1 MMYNDNKVIL
11 FCPKEGVMHNNRLLT
26 CLFSLTA
33 PCRLQQVLRPL
44 RPRWWDPD
52 MAAAQG
58 HSAAPSAAPSSSWLW
73 EALASGFLSCPICLE
88 RFSRPK
94 ILPCLHTYCQGC
106 LETLLD
112 GRAEEEAEEAAE
124 EEADAQTLRCP
135 ECRVRVPLP
144 AGGVAALKTNFFIN
158 GLLDLACP
166 AGRAPSSPA
175 CALCPLIGQEPPRPA
190 SSHCLDCADD
200 MCPSCAGGH
209 RCSRLTHNH
218 RVVDMEGYLSGRYD
232 REVRERQASR
242 CKKHSGE
249 ELRFFCDRC
258 AAPLCRECRLGPH
271 LQHPCRTLAEAAEE
285 RRLAVEELLGKV
297 EAVARRLA
305 TDRAGLEA
313 AVEGLEAGQ
322 ARIRTRVEEACS
334 RAVAWLLSQREEVLA
349 RLSEHVEERRKAWA
363 ALRSELELQ
372 EQVASSTAAFAR
384 RVLTQGQGVEVLSLE
399 QLVSE
404 RLKELQEGHSD
415 ETLQIRLPRLEI
427 DLADLEGGRSPFRLE
442 EEGEEEEEEE
452 ELSRAEKKR
461 RKKKTKK
468 QQQQQEPQTGGE
480 APKAPSPEKPSSQEV
495 LPAAPSRAAP
505 KAFFSCSFWAKTPT
519 DKRRPQ
525 VTGLCPFGPGELLVA
540 DETNGQLKRFSLQGE
555 FRGTVPVPEG
565 VAPFSV
571 AALGSKVAFTAGSR
585 LFLLDGHGG
594 LAWEKALPKG
604 QANHAMAALGSDRLA
619 VSVTGHVELYNL
631 EGQQVGKVRPGGSA
645 RHCLVFLARREGG
658 FVGSDWHYNS
668 VVLFAENGGLV
679 AECQERQLGGCQPGS
694 VCTDPRGT
702 VYVVLRELN
711 RVLALSPAGEVL
723 GDFLTA
729 ENGIDRPRMATVAG
743 DGRLAVALCNGTI
756 HVFKIRY

>member
-1 MMYNDNKVIL
+1 
-11 FCPKEGVMHNNRLLT
+11 
-26 CLFSLTA
+26 
-33 PCRLQQVLRPL
+33 
-44 RPRWWDPD
+44 

-58 HSAAPSAAPSSSWLW
+58 LSPSAAPSSSWLW

-88 RFSRPK
+88 RFSQPK

-112 GRAEEEAEEAAE
+112 GRTEEEDAEEEEIEAE
-124 EEADAQTLRCP
+124 AQELRCP
-135 ECRVRVPLP
+135 ECRTWVPLP

-175 CALCPLIGQEPPRPA
+175 CALCPLIGQEPPRTA

-209 RCSRLTHNH
+209 RCSRLTHSH
-218 RVVDMEGYLSGRYD
+218 RVVDMEGYSQATHD
-232 REVRERQASR
+232 QEVRERQASR

-249 ELRFFCDRC
+249 ELRFFCDPC
-258 AAPLCRECRLGPH
+258 AAPLCQKCRLGPH

-297 EAVARRLA
+297 EVVAHRLA

-404 RLKELQEGHSD
+404 RLKGLQEGHSPQ
-415 ETLQIRLPRLEI
+415 ETPQVQLPRLEI

-442 EEGEEEEEEE
+442 FMEEEKQEEKEEEKQE
-452 ELSRAEKKR
+452 EKEEEKEQ
-461 RKKKTKK
+461 
-468 QQQQQEPQTGGE
+468 QQQQQEGQNGGE
-480 APKAPSPEKPSSQEV
+480 APASPLPRKPSGQEV

-540 DETNGQLKRFSLQGE
+540 DETNGRLKRFSLQGE

-571 AALGSKVAFTAGSR
+571 ATLGSKVAFTAGSR

-594 LAWEKALPKG
+594 LAWQRALPKC
-604 QANHAMAALGSDRLA
+604 QASHAVAALGSNRLA
-619 VSVTGHVELYNL
+619 VSVMGHVELYNL
-631 EGQQVGKVRPGGSA
+631 EGRQVGTVYPGGPA
-645 RHCLVFLARREGG
+645 KLCLVFLAGCKEGL
-658 FVGSDWHYNS
+658 VGSDWQQNS
-668 VVLFAENGGLV
+668 VLLFTENGALV
-679 AECQERQLGGCQPGS
+679 AKCREGQLGGCQPGA
-694 VCTDPRGT
+694 VCADPRGT
-702 VYVVLRELN
+702 VYVVLREVN

-729 ENGIDRPRMATVAG
+729 ENGIDRPRVATVAG
-743 DGRLAVALCNGTI
+743 DGRLAVALSNGTI